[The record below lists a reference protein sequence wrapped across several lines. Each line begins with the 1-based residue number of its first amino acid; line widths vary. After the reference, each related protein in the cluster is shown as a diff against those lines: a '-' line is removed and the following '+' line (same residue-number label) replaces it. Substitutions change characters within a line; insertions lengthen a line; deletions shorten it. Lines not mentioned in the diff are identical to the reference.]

1 MNIRLKWSPINKG
14 FNLKIFE
21 KISNFKLIVLV
32 SIFLVLFDNI
42 AFFRNV
48 INVYPVSL
56 NNIAFLGSLAVVLTS
71 LITLLLTLVCS
82 KYTTKPILISI
93 ILLSSIVSYFMNT
106 YNTVFDTSMLRNIL
120 QTNINESLDLVNFKL
135 VLYFML
141 LGVLPSIF
149 IYKINITYG
158 SIKTELIS
166 KLKIVLISLLII
178 ISTGL
183 SLSKFYTS
191 FLRENKSL
199 RYYTNPTY
207 YIYSIGKYINIP
219 FGSDTVSIKQIGTN
233 AKIPST
239 DIDRELIV
247 LVVGEAAR
255 ADHFS
260 LNGYP
265 RETNPLLK
273 KEDIINFPNMCS
285 CGTSTALSVPCMFS
299 IFDRKHYSDKKAKST
314 ENLLDVLSHAGINIL
329 WRDNNSDSKAVALR
343 VPYEDYQNP
352 QLNPICDIE
361 CRDEGMLEGL
371 QEYIDKQKNGDIL
384 IVLHQMGN
392 HGPAYYK
399 RYPVNFEKFTPVCQT
414 NQIEKC
420 TKDEIINAYDNAI
433 LYTDYFLSK
442 VINLLKQNSNR
453 FETAMVYLS
462 DHGESLGENGLYLHG
477 LPYFMAPDTQKH
489 IAAIMWFGDN
499 FKLDKKSL
507 NAISSKKFSQDN
519 LFHTILGLMEVN
531 TSVYNKNMDI
541 INYANYLY

>member
-1 MNIRLKWSPINKG
+1 M
-14 FNLKIFE
+14 
-21 KISNFKLIVLV
+21 
-32 SIFLVLFDNI
+32 LFDNI
-42 AFFRNV
+42 AFFRNA

-56 NNIAFLGSLAVVLTS
+56 NNIIFLGSLAVVLTS
-71 LITLLLTLVCS
+71 FITLLLTLVCS
-82 KYTTKPILISI
+82 KYTTKPILVSI
-93 ILLSSIVSYFMNT
+93 LLLSSIVSYFMNT

-120 QTNINESLDLVNFKL
+120 QTNVNESLDLFNFKL

-158 SIKTELIS
+158 SIKTELTS
-166 KLKIVLISLLII
+166 KLKIILMSLFII

-191 FLRENKSL
+191 FLRENKPL

-207 YIYSIGKYINIP
+207 YIYSIGKYINIA
-219 FGSDTVSIKQIGTN
+219 FGSDKVSIKQIGTD
-233 AKIPST
+233 AEKPSI

-273 KEDIINFPNMCS
+273 KEDIINFPVMYS
-285 CGTSTALSVPCMFS
+285 CGTSTTLSVPCMFS
-299 IFDRKHYSDKKAKST
+299 IFGRKNYSDKKAKST

-371 QEYIDKQKNGDIL
+371 QEYIDKQKHGDIL

-477 LPYFMAPDTQKH
+477 LPYVMAPDTQKH

-499 FKLDKKSL
+499 FKIDKKSL
-507 NAISSKKFSQDN
+507 KAISSKKFSHDN

-541 INYANYLY
+541 INYAN

>member
-1 MNIRLKWSPINKG
+1 MNIRLKWSPTNKG

-21 KISNFKLIVLV
+21 KISNFKLIILV

-48 INVYPVSL
+48 INVYPVSV
-56 NNIAFLGSLAVVLTS
+56 NNIAFLGSLAVILTS
-71 LITLLLTLVCS
+71 FITLLLTLVCS

-93 ILLSSIVSYFMNT
+93 LLLSSIVSYFMNT
-106 YNTVFDTSMLRNIL
+106 YNTVFDTHMLRNIL
-120 QTNINESLDLVNFKL
+120 QTNSRESLDLVNFKL
-135 VLYFML
+135 FLYVML

-149 IYKINITYG
+149 IYKTTITYG
-158 SIKTELIS
+158 SLKTELIS
-166 KLKIVLISLLII
+166 KLKIILMSLFIIVL
-178 ISTGL
+178 TGL

-191 FLRENKSL
+191 FLRENKPL

-207 YIYSIGKYINIP
+207 YIYSVGKYINIA
-219 FGSDTVSIKQIGTN
+219 FESDTVSIKQIGTD
-233 AKIPST
+233 AEIPST

-273 KEDIINFPNMCS
+273 KEDIINFPDMYS
-285 CGTSTALSVPCMFS
+285 CGTSTALSLPCMFS
-299 IFDRKHYSDKKAKST
+299 IFDRKDYSDKKANST

-399 RYPVNFEKFTPVCQT
+399 RYPANFEKFTPVCRT

-499 FKLDKKSL
+499 FKIDKKSL

-541 INYANYLY
+541 INSAK

>member
-14 FNLKIFE
+14 FNLKLFE
-21 KISNFKLIVLV
+21 KISNFKLIILV

-56 NNIAFLGSLAVVLTS
+56 NNMAFLGSLAVVLTS
-71 LITLLLTLVCS
+71 FITLLLTLVCS
-82 KYTTKPILISI
+82 KYTTKPILISLL
-93 ILLSSIVSYFMNT
+93 LLSSIVSYFMNT
-106 YNTVFDTSMLRNIL
+106 YNTVFDTDMIRNML
-120 QTNINESLDLVNFKL
+120 QTNRSESLDLVNFKL
-135 VLYFML
+135 VLYFMF

-166 KLKIVLISLLII
+166 KLKMILMSLFIIVL
-178 ISTGL
+178 TGL

-191 FLRENKSL
+191 FLRENKPL

-207 YIYSIGKYINIP
+207 YIYSIGKYINIS
-219 FGSDTVSIKQIGTN
+219 FGSDKVSIKQIGTD

-265 RETNPLLK
+265 RETNPLLE
-273 KEDIINFPNMCS
+273 KEDIINFPDMYS
-285 CGTSTALSVPCMFS
+285 CGTSTALSVPCMFA
-299 IFDRKHYSDKKAKST
+299 IFGRKNYSDKKAKST
-314 ENLLDVLSHAGINIL
+314 ENLLDVLSHAGVNIL

-371 QEYIDKQKNGDIL
+371 QEYIDKQKNGDIF

-399 RYPVNFEKFTPVCQT
+399 RYPINFEKFTPVCQT

-442 VINLLKQNSNR
+442 VINLLKENSNR

-462 DHGESLGENGLYLHG
+462 DHGESLGESGLYLHG
-477 LPYFMAPDTQKH
+477 LPYFMAPNTQKH

-499 FKLDKKSL
+499 FKIDKKSL
-507 NAISSKKFSQDN
+507 NAISSKKISQDN

-531 TSVYNKNMDI
+531 TSVYNKNMDL
-541 INYANYLY
+541 INSAN